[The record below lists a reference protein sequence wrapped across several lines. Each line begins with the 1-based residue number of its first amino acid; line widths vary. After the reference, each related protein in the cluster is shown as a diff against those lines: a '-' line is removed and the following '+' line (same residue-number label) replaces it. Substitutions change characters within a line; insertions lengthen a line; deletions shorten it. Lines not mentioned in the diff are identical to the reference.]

1 MRAIHSAGFNA
12 SLQLPIDHNRVQFC
26 TSYHL
31 SGHCNDNC
39 MRRAWHRALT
49 STKTAQ
55 HNIFYDCM
63 CPHLQFQNRGMVA
76 QLAGKCTQW
85 EINPIQGLSS
95 THTSNYLAAFSHKVC
110 TWTITQSGKPCRLGN
125 METALRAIGQKIALL
140 GPNHHDQRL
149 QPNGKLIFALKWQFQ
164 SYKKEEPPPTHIE
177 QLPLEHIK
185 LAVQACH
192 ASNMEKDTCRA
203 DMITIGVFNVALVS
217 TQWLWQWALQGIK
230 HTILPRGQ
238 TSTHTVLWAFAHG
251 GLSCPSFDT
260 PKTGVKG
267 KHIGHR
273 CSTSTTLCPI

>member
-1 MRAIHSAGFNA
+1 MIPSPEYGKPLDDMEVANYCPIRLPTECEVVTYGPRGASPTVSQPSRPSLPTSIAGQLQHEAIAGQAPSLLVAVSKPIEKPKPTTGMILAPNCNNLMRAIHSAGFNA

-110 TWTITQSGKPCRLGN
+110 T
-125 METALRAIGQKIALL
+125 
-140 GPNHHDQRL
+140 
-149 QPNGKLIFALKWQFQ
+149 
-164 SYKKEEPPPTHIE
+164 
-177 QLPLEHIK
+177 
-185 LAVQACH
+185 
-192 ASNMEKDTCRA
+192 
-203 DMITIGVFNVALVS
+203 
-217 TQWLWQWALQGIK
+217 
-230 HTILPRGQ
+230 
-238 TSTHTVLWAFAHG
+238 
-251 GLSCPSFDT
+251 
-260 PKTGVKG
+260 
-267 KHIGHR
+267 
-273 CSTSTTLCPI
+273 